1 MRWEYKRLE
10 FGIAE
15 VAGPAFED
23 ELDAAGRDGWELV
36 ATIQHAR
43 HGYSQQVHLVFKR
56 SAVANGIEPGPLR
69 IARPASRER

>member
-15 VAGPAFED
+15 VASQVFQD
-23 ELDAAGRDGWELV
+23 ELDAAGREGWELV

-56 SAVANGIEPGPLR
+56 SAVAKGIEPGPLR
-69 IARPASRER
+69 VARSASRAR